1 MRKLFAAG
9 RRPFLAD
16 IRTVLS
22 AQLLGKLVD
31 LIAPSA
37 YTSLDAERRQAFVTT
52 LGGDWVKTGV
62 GALREFITAGQR
74 LPKKKH
80 PLSTPMVSVIMAP
93 VAIAPPALD
102 SPLTASLLQDLM
114 TLPSLPFSLP
124 LPALTTLSRTLPLF
138 QVLLPAATADPSLLD
153 AGGLATELGKT
164 HFLSNLAT
172 FGITG
177 GMLQRQGAQGMRD
190 WIAVVGTM
198 FSTLGEGWG
207 RWVATSGSEVEP
219 MVVDDS
225 DSDEEDENGKRVVR
239 KPVREPLPSNV
250 AARLHS
256 FASPA
261 HLGTLV
267 AAAMQGD
274 TKTLVDF
281 SFFVLGLL
289 NAFRGSARWE
299 ATLDAVMEGK
309 RGARMTK
316 LLWREGV
323 RGKWGSGRK
332 AWETFSSSEC
342 SSCTSTLADIRSEP
356 RDADAALAHLLPLP
370 ALNARR
376 RVLLQRHERTHA
388 RRGARPEHDLA
399 RPRVLGL
406 HGGCFFRRQ
415 PEPRPRDGGGAL
427 PVYAGRHAC
436 RGEKVS

>member
-1 MRKLFAAG
+1 MYRSFEIFV
-9 RRPFLAD
+9 PAD
-16 IRTVLS
+16 PRTVLS

-31 LIAPSA
+31 LIAPPA
-37 YTSLDAERRQAFVTT
+37 YAGLEAERRQAFVAT

-62 GALREFITAGQR
+62 GALREFIAAGQR

-80 PLSTPMVSVIMAP
+80 PLSTPIVSVIMAP
-93 VAIAPPALD
+93 IAIAPPAQD
-102 SPLTASLLQDLM
+102 SPLVASLLQDLM

-124 LPALTTLSRTLPLF
+124 LPALTTLSRSLPLF
-138 QVLLPAATADPSLLD
+138 QVLLPAAAADPALLD
-153 AGGLATELGKT
+153 AGGLSTELAKT

-225 DSDEEDENGKRVVR
+225 DSDDEDENGKRVAR

-250 AARLHS
+250 AARLYS

-274 TKTLVDF
+274 SKTLVDF

-332 AWETFSSSEC
+332 DWETFSSSEC
-342 SSCTSTLADIRSEP
+342 S
-356 RDADAALAHLLPLP
+356 
-370 ALNARR
+370 
-376 RVLLQRHERTHA
+376 
-388 RRGARPEHDLA
+388 
-399 RPRVLGL
+399 
-406 HGGCFFRRQ
+406 
-415 PEPRPRDGGGAL
+415 
-427 PVYAGRHAC
+427 
-436 RGEKVS
+436 